1 VIDCNELVEVV
12 TDYLENTMSPEDRA
26 RFDEH
31 LIYCDG
37 CTTYLD
43 QMRATLEAMGKI
55 PTETVSD
62 QARERLLQSFR
73 DWKKTL

>member
-1 VIDCNELVEVV
+1 VDCNELVEVI
-12 TDYLENTMSPEDRA
+12 TDYLEDNMSPEDRA
-26 RFDEH
+26 RFEEH

-37 CTTYLD
+37 CTAYLD
-43 QMRATLEAMGKI
+43 QMRATLAAMGLI
-55 PTETVSD
+55 PPQSVSV